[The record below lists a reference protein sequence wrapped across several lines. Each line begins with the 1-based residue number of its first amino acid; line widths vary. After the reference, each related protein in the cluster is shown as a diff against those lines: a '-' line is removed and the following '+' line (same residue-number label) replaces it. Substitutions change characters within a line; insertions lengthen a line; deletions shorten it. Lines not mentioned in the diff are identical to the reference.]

1 MKREEF
7 EGLMRRWGKAYG
19 PERAALEAESESSD
33 YGDSPMARICVQ
45 PIRQVTT
52 MDRGGLA
59 RRRLHGAAAGTGR
72 AVPAWALAHVACS
85 ETRVSGPKTPGPR
98 EWSLPREIQRIE
110 EEWFKLR
117 RVDQDLALALR
128 LRYCTAGSPKE
139 KAPQLGVK
147 VGVYRDRVSEAKGW
161 MWRAI
166 SV

>member
-7 EGLMRRWGKAYG
+7 ESWMRRWGKAYG
-19 PERAALEAESESSD
+19 PERESLEAERGTSD
-33 YGDSPMARICVQ
+33 YGDSPMARLCVE

-59 RRRLHGAAAGTGR
+59 RRRLHGAAAGTGK
-72 AVPAWALAHVACS
+72 AVPGWAVAHVACS
-85 ETRVSGPKTPGPR
+85 ETRTSGSKSLGPH
-98 EWSLPREIQRIE
+98 EWTLPREIQRVE
-110 EEWFKLR
+110 EEWLRLR
-117 RVDQDLALALR
+117 RVDPDLAMALR